1 MTCWPGRTRPPL
13 ARLGGSVGLSPI
25 SAGGTTAAL
34 RGEVM
39 TVPSPFTLIAAI
51 LLATVVGAN
60 LWALRC
66 AASMTAADESEGRD
80 R

>member
-1 MTCWPGRTRPPL
+1 
-13 ARLGGSVGLSPI
+13 
-25 SAGGTTAAL
+25 
-34 RGEVM
+34 M
-39 TVPSPFTLIAAI
+39 TVPSPFTLIAAM

-66 AASMTAADESEGRD
+66 AAAMTAADEAEGGD